1 MLGVDGC
8 GPFAG
13 LAIGVLLGVDQ
24 PIALD
29 PQLAQRHVAQIGKR
43 QRHRGG
49 QHGMQ
54 LAQQLALGERL
65 QSSCERHVMED
76 GLHRRAIEAGAT
88 VQRRDRF
95 SGSAA
100 DGAEPGVA
108 FDARVERPCR
118 MVSQVNA
125 VQRSAGLPGGR
136 CDVQNRR
143 RFGHVPGRGRLRLR
157 PATAARSARATP
169 ISHAQSLP
177 ARRPPQRARDPQ
189 TSPARPADACP
200 RGNCWPRRT
209 NRPVPSHP
217 SLPRRPPGSVPG
229 TSRA

>member
-8 GPFAG
+8 GPLAG
-13 LAIGVLLGVDQ
+13 LTIGVLLGVDQ
-24 PIALD
+24 TIALD
-29 PQLAQRHVAQIGKR
+29 TQLAQGHVAQIGKR
-43 QRHRGG
+43 QHHRGG

-54 LAQQLALGERL
+54 LTQQLALGESL

-95 SGSAA
+95 SGCIE
-100 DGAEPGVA
+100 DGAEPRVA
-108 FDARVERPCR
+108 FDAWVERICR
-118 MVSQVNA
+118 IVIQVNT
-125 VQRSAGLPGGR
+125 VQHRTGLPGGR
-136 CDVQNRR
+136 CDAQNRR
-143 RFGHVPGRGRLRLR
+143 RFGHAPSRGRLRLR
-157 PATAARSARATP
+157 PAAAARSARATP

-189 TSPARPADACP
+189 TSPSRPAAACP
-200 RGNCWPRRT
+200 RGNCWPRQT
-209 NRPVPSHP
+209 NRPGPSHP
-217 SLPRRPPGSVPG
+217 SLPQRPPGSVPG